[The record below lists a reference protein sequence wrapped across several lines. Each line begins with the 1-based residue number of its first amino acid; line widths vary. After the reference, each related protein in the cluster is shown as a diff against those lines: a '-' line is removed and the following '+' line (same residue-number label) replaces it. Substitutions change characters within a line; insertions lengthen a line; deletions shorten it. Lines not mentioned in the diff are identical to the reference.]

1 MLMWLRRR
9 EWSTR
14 RLAARCQR
22 ALLTAVFFIP
32 TVPVAP
38 AFETRKLKTG
48 IPQADVPRAGTNFDF
63 RIASF
68 TLPAGNPQTTA
79 GGEKHELRI
88 TVVDENGVAV
98 PSARITLTAKEAQT
112 QPAKGE
118 TDYAGGYE
126 FTGLDPG
133 VYELRVEKEGFYAV
147 TQNELRVGETQA
159 TDVTLSHEREYYEAV
174 NVVASPATIDPQKT
188 ESSHSLESRQ
198 IIDLPFAVPR
208 DIRYALPL
216 LPGVLQDSTGQLHVD
231 GSSTRQVQ
239 DVLDGFNLSDP
250 ATGLFDARV
259 NVEALRSVDVASS
272 RYPAQYGKASGG
284 ILSMDT
290 GMGDDHLRFSASDFV
305 PSVVS
310 RKGLHI
316 SGWTPRGAF
325 SGPLAHGRAWFLLAP
340 EGEYDLN
347 LVNELP
353 PGANRNSV
361 WRFENLAKAQVNV
374 TPHNILTTSLL
385 LNRFQDHHAGLDA
398 LDPISTTVNLDDS
411 ADFVNVKDQ
420 ALLSRGMLAE
430 YGIAYSR
437 FRTRERPM
445 GDETYVMTP
454 NGTSG
459 NYFESAQGH
468 SGRWQGIANLVLP
481 SFPAWGRH
489 EFKVGLD
496 VDRVIYDQ
504 AYQRSAIQI
513 LREDG
518 SRSRTASFPGSP
530 SLSQS
535 NSEYG
540 AYAQDHWSISD
551 RLLLD
556 PGIRF
561 DWDQITR
568 GGLVSPRLAASFV
581 PSRAGNTKIVAGAGV
596 YYDASN
602 LELYTRGREGQ
613 RVDTFYDSTGQVVTR
628 PPVDSVFQVGPN
640 LKQAWFLNWS
650 AGVEHKL
657 PTSIYLRAEFI
668 EKRGHDGW
676 TYINPCSGSQGCYTG
691 LFTLENQRLDHYDA
705 IEVTFRRTFRQN
717 HVFFASYTRSR
728 ASSNAVL
735 NFNILD
741 PLFAPQAG
749 GPLPWDSP
757 NRLVTWGIVPL
768 RKKVDL
774 AYTADWRDGFPFSI
788 VDQNQAL
795 VGAPDSRRFPGYFSL
810 NLALERRIE
819 LFGFQWAVR
828 AGFDDITNRHNP
840 FAVDNNI
847 DSPHFLQY
855 SSVDGRALTGLIRLL
870 GRK

>member
-1 MLMWLRRR
+1 MG
-9 EWSTR
+9 S
-14 RLAARCQR
+14 
-22 ALLTAVFFIP
+22 
-32 TVPVAP
+32 
-38 AFETRKLKTG
+38 ETH
-48 IPQADVPRAGTNFDF
+48 A
-63 RIASF
+63 
-68 TLPAGNPQTTA
+68 
-79 GGEKHELRI
+79 LRI
-88 TVVDENGVAV
+88 TVVDEDGVAV
-98 PSARITLTAKEAQT
+98 PSARVTLTAKEAQT
-112 QPAKGE
+112 PAVKGE
-118 TDYAGGYE
+118 TDYAGGYQ
-126 FTGLDPG
+126 FTGLEAG

-147 TQNELRVGETQA
+147 TQSEVRVGEIQA
-159 TDVTLSHEREYYEAV
+159 TDVTLNHEREYYEAV
-174 NVVASPATIDPQKT
+174 DVVASPATIDPQKT

-198 IIDLPFAVPR
+198 IIDLPFNVPR

-239 DVLDGFNLSDP
+239 DVLDGFTLSDP

-259 NVEALRSVDVASS
+259 NVEALRSVDVARS

-284 ILSMDT
+284 ILSIDT

-305 PSVVS
+305 PSIIS
-310 RKGLHI
+310 RKGPHI
-316 SGWTPRGAF
+316 NGWTPRGAI
-325 SGPLAHGRAWFLLAP
+325 SGPLAHGKAWFLVAP
-340 EGEYDLN
+340 EGEYNLN
-347 LVNELP
+347 VVNELP
-353 PGANRNSV
+353 TGADSNSV
-361 WRFENLAKAQVNV
+361 WRFGNLAKAQVNL
-374 TPHNILTTSLL
+374 TPHNILTSSFL
-385 LNRFQDHHAGLDA
+385 LNQFREYHAGLDA
-398 LDPISTTVNLDDS
+398 TDPISTTVNLNES
-411 ADFVNVKDQ
+411 VDFVNVKDQ

-437 FRTRERPM
+437 FRTSERPM

-468 SGRWQGIANLVLP
+468 SGRWQGIANVVLP
-481 SFPAWGRH
+481 SFSAWGRH

-496 VDRVIYDQ
+496 VDRLAYDQ
-504 AYQRSAIQI
+504 AYQRNAIRI

-518 SRSRTASFPGSP
+518 TLSRTASFPGSP

-535 NSEYG
+535 NSEFG
-540 AYAQDHWSISD
+540 AYAQDHWSVSD
-551 RLLLD
+551 RFLLD
-556 PGIRF
+556 PGVRF
-561 DWDQITR
+561 DWDQIAR

-581 PSRAGNTKIVAGAGV
+581 PSGAGNTKIVAGVGV
-596 YYDASN
+596 YFDESN

-613 RVDTFYDSTGQVVTR
+613 RIDTFYDSTGR
-628 PPVDSVFQVGPN
+628 MIIRLPVDSLFQVGPN
-640 LKQAWFLNWS
+640 LKQGWFLNWS
-650 AGVEHKL
+650 AGVERKL
-657 PTSIYLRAEFI
+657 PTSTYLRAEFI

-676 TYINPCSGSQGCYTG
+676 TYINPCLGPQGCYTG

-705 IEVTFRRTFRQN
+705 IEVTLRRTFRQD
-717 HVFFASYTRSR
+717 HVFFVSYTRSR
-728 ASSNAVL
+728 SSSNAVL
-735 NFNILD
+735 NFNIRD

-768 RKKVDL
+768 RKKIDL
-774 AYTADWRDGFPFSI
+774 AYTADWHDGFPFSI

-795 VGAPDSRRFPGYFSL
+795 VGAPDSRRFPGFFSL